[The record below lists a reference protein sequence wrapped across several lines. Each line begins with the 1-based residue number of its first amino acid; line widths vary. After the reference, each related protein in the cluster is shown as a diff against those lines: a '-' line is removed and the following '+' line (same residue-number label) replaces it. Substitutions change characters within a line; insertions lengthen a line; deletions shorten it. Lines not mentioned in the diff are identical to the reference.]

1 MIDLPTRARVLRAE
15 NGLWVR
21 ALQRADHEAGALS
34 SGGADAGVAPTST
47 NGRSCLASGSHVGHG
62 ATYRGLTLRPS
73 CDVQRRCTVTSAG
86 RAARQPSWRSRV
98 ARLFWIRRGTLCDA
112 ESNAAFGLGCCRSCP
127 GGGGRSALH
136 IGRCEGDAVWH
147 QRSDRRLPP
156 YGNGRQLGGARAQST
171 SHPRRH
177 AGCPRPSRN
186 RSRPSCARRA
196 HRLNERRDGPPFEP
210 IVLTAIE
217 TTRGSP
223 A

>member
-112 ESNAAFGLGCCRSCP
+112 ESNAAFGLGCCRSRP
-127 GGGGRSALH
+127 GAAVDQRFISGDMKGMPCGISEVIADYRRTGTVVNSAVREH
-136 IGRCEGDAVWH
+136 NPHPTHDVT
-147 QRSDRRLPP
+147 P
-156 YGNGRQLGGARAQST
+156 GAPGHHVTALVRA
-171 SHPRRH
+171 
-177 AGCPRPSRN
+177 
-186 RSRPSCARRA
+186 ARGE
-196 HRLNERRDGPPFEP
+196 H
-210 IVLTAIE
+210 TA
-217 TTRGSP
+217 
-223 A
+223 